1 MASGDVDVLIA
12 GAGPTGLVLALW
24 LARRGVRLRI
34 VDKAAAPGT
43 TSRALAVQA
52 RTLEFYQQLG
62 FADVAIARGVEVP
75 GVNLWAHGRHL
86 ARAPLSLAGEGITR
100 FPYMLVLPQE
110 LHERLMIEQLEAVGV
125 HVERG
130 VEVISFRDLSERV
143 ETTVR
148 SGDVTSSC
156 ISRYLVGCDGASSV
170 VRQGIGAGF
179 PGGTYQRMFYVADV
193 EATGAVAN
201 NELHVVIDDADFL
214 LVFPLRDTGTVRLV
228 GTVVANPAA
237 PGSTLTWEDVSQR
250 VIGGMGISV
259 HGVKWFSTYHVHHR
273 VADTFRR
280 GRVFL
285 AGDAAHIHS
294 PVGGQGMNTGIGDAV
309 NLAWKLADVIQRRAN
324 ATLLDSYEPERIG
337 FARQLVQSTDR
348 AFTFV
353 TRDGF
358 IARTMRSRV
367 VPRLFPWLL
376 RRKRVQRFLYR
387 TVSQTEITYR
397 HVHWNAGRAG
407 SVRGGDRLPWIKL
420 GQGQDNFAPLASLDW
435 QMHVYGDVPT
445 SLRVVCDEHGIP
457 IHRFAWDPSMQA
469 AGLQR
474 DAGYLIRPD
483 GYVALAGA
491 TGSML
496 RSFLAARGLG
506 HGEPRTT

>member
-1 MASGDVDVLIA
+1 
-12 GAGPTGLVLALW
+12 
-24 LARRGVRLRI
+24 
-34 VDKAAAPGT
+34 
-43 TSRALAVQA
+43 
-52 RTLEFYQQLG
+52 
-62 FADVAIARGVEVP
+62 
-75 GVNLWAHGRHL
+75 
-86 ARAPLSLAGEGITR
+86 
-100 FPYMLVLPQE
+100 
-110 LHERLMIEQLEAVGV
+110 
-125 HVERG
+125 
-130 VEVISFRDLSERV
+130 
-143 ETTVR
+143 
-148 SGDVTSSC
+148 
-156 ISRYLVGCDGASSV
+156 V